1 MLRAL
6 FALAALR
13 LETRL
18 CLGLCRVDLTVL
30 ESEAF
35 TGSFAGALTGA
46 LTGALGGPTAGPV
59 GAAAMPDSN
68 GPVTA

>member
-1 MLRAL
+1 VLRAL
-6 FALAALR
+6 FAPAALR

-18 CLGLCRVDLTVL
+18 RFGPCSVDLTAL

-35 TGSFAGALTGA
+35 TGSFTGA
-46 LTGALGGPTAGPV
+46 LAGALGGPTAGRV

>member
-1 MLRAL
+1 VLRAL
-6 FALAALR
+6 FAPAALR

-18 CLGLCRVDLTVL
+18 CFGPCSVDLTAL

-35 TGSFAGALTGA
+35 TGSFTGA

-59 GAAAMPDSN
+59 GAAAIPDNN